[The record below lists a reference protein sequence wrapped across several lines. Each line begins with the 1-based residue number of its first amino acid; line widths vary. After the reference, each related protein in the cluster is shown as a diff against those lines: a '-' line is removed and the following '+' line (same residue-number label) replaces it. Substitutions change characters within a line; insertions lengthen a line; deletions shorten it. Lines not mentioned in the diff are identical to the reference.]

1 LIDWNL
7 ARLTLQSQRI
17 GVKMYNKDQVNRR
30 NTRTWVWMNEDS
42 RAAGHRRK
50 FVETHGGEFVR
61 QGRNFVWRM
70 LEKSPIKTK
79 SMYVFIRP
87 DGIRDLVE
95 NFSKYCVDNE
105 LNKSTMF
112 AVMRGSRPHHK
123 GFTVRKLS

>member
-1 LIDWNL
+1 
-7 ARLTLQSQRI
+7 
-17 GVKMYNKDQVNRR
+17 MYSKDQVNRR

-42 RAAGHRRK
+42 RAAGHRKK
-50 FVETHGGEFVR
+50 FVDMHGGEFV
-61 QGRNFVWRM
+61 QEGRNYTWR
-70 LEKSPIKTK
+70 EVHKPAFKSK

>member
-1 LIDWNL
+1 
-7 ARLTLQSQRI
+7 
-17 GVKMYNKDQVNRR
+17 MYNKDQVNRR

-42 RAAGHRRK
+42 RAAGHRQK
-50 FVETHGGEFVR
+50 FVEMHGGEFSR
-61 QGRNFVWRM
+61 QGRNFVWREV
-70 LEKSPIKTK
+70 EKAPVIKTK

-95 NFSKYCVDNE
+95 NFSKYCVDNN